1 MPFLGQQGFGILLD
15 RFIEFSSISGL
26 VGGSLL
32 FFCAVTLW
40 VFENDLMI
48 NILLISGIIIGLSLI
63 LCKFLEKSK
72 DQDLP

>member
-15 RFIEFSSISGL
+15 RFIEFSSVRGL

-40 VFENDLMI
+40 IFENELLI
-48 NILLISGIIIGLSLI
+48 HILLILGIILGISLI
-63 LCKFLEKSK
+63 LWKVLEKSK
-72 DQDLP
+72 DKDLS

>member
-15 RFIEFSSISGL
+15 RFIEFSSVRGL

-63 LCKFLEKSK
+63 LWKFLEKSK